1 MSGST
6 TKSIEVHLGDIL
18 DLGENLPTVD
28 MIYIDPPFYT
38 QREFK
43 NFSDRWT
50 DLDEYLDELLRRVE
64 VGWKLLKPGGNLLV
78 HLDWRVVHHVRI
90 RLDSI
95 PGDAGEFQNEII
107 WKYNSGGAS
116 KARLARKHD
125 TILWYTKSG
134 ADYTFNVVR
143 EPYPYEYSGKGFHPE
158 GKMLSDVW
166 TDIPIISTTG
176 LERVGYATQKPLK
189 LLERIIHIFSN
200 PGDLVLD
207 FYAGSGTTGVAAQG
221 LGRSAILIDKN
232 PEAVAKAEIRLSNAP
247 MVEFNKG

>member
-1 MSGST
+1 MLFRSVSQ
-6 TKSIEVHLGDIL
+6 SR
-18 DLGENLPTVD
+18 
-28 MIYIDPPFYT
+28 Y
-38 QREFK
+38 
-43 NFSDRWT
+43 
-50 DLDEYLDELLRRVE
+50 
-64 VGWKLLKPGGNLLV
+64 
-78 HLDWRVVHHVRI
+78 
-90 RLDSI
+90 
-95 PGDAGEFQNEII
+95 QN
-107 WKYNSGGAS
+107 
-116 KARLARKHD
+116 
-125 TILWYTKSG
+125 WYTKSG

>member
-1 MSGST
+1 
-6 TKSIEVHLGDIL
+6 
-18 DLGENLPTVD
+18 
-28 MIYIDPPFYT
+28 
-38 QREFK
+38 
-43 NFSDRWT
+43 
-50 DLDEYLDELLRRVE
+50 
-64 VGWKLLKPGGNLLV
+64 
-78 HLDWRVVHHVRI
+78 
-90 RLDSI
+90 
-95 PGDAGEFQNEII
+95 
-107 WKYNSGGAS
+107 
-116 KARLARKHD
+116 
-125 TILWYTKSG
+125 
-134 ADYTFNVVR
+134 
-143 EPYPYEYSGKGFHPE
+143 
-158 GKMLSDVW
+158 MLSDVW